1 PPVQGA
7 KADARQQWGDL
18 LRPGFWTDAPWFW
31 LKQYPRYLRG
41 ISVRIDKL
49 LAGGL
54 ARDQRGQQQVAGW
67 QAKYQERARRHQE
80 RGLSDLALSEF
91 RWLLEEYRISLFC
104 QELRTVVPVS
114 ERRLEESWSRV
125 IE

>member
-1 PPVQGA
+1 MVLAEAVPA
-7 KADARQQWGDL
+7 LTCGDL
-18 LRPGFWTDAPWFW
+18 GADRQTAG
-31 LKQYPRYLRG
+31 
-41 ISVRIDKL
+41 
-49 LAGGL
+49 GGL

-67 QAKYQERARRHQE
+67 QAKYQERAQRHQE